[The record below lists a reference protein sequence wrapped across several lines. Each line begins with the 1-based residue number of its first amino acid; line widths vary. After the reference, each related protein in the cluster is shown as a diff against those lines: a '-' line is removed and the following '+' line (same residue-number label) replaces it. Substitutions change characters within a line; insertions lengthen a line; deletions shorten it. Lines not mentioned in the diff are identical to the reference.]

1 MIKGDS
7 GVTEMTAKSEK
18 VYGRILSLGGKRELI
33 PYLSNL
39 KYCNGVNKILL
50 HKNILMKE
58 KRKGAL

>member
-1 MIKGDS
+1 
-7 GVTEMTAKSEK
+7 MTAKTEK
-18 VYGRILSLGGKRELI
+18 VYSRIFSLGGKEELI

-58 KRKGAL
+58 KKRQLYNELCG